1 MEAIGLNPIRLDRI
15 GLDPIRVNAIKLGV
29 PGAASGSDRP
39 YIDPGVLASL
49 VAVCICDGKSNDD
62 PDRAVIKNLVDPD
75 NPFVISNAAFK
86 PNSGYGK
93 YEVDF
98 TIFNDITDCT
108 IIGNKIINH
117 SEVLFRA
124 QYGYET
130 KRTDVESFN
139 AKVEN
144 ITKGYIGYTYRDNNG
159 IEKTVSFT
167 PETIKANNGIITLPK
182 SYNTLENSTGVL
194 GGLYGYGVDKGTII
208 TQIPSH
214 QGAFVT
220 DGKDDLIASTKTV
233 KEMLGG
239 SSEITVVSMIH
250 QIESYNSNIS
260 YTNYIRNDNGWIRNN
275 VTNAGKTGIYGYS
288 CKNNATN
295 INNILGDKN
304 DYATEGSL
312 LGIDSVFSVV
322 GRSDSMYL
330 SKVAYYWTIIAKIA
344 LTTDQINQV
353 ISYFN
358 LDKHVKPDI
367 IYDTI
372 RQGITNE
379 NHASFNDELVDFSG
393 NGHNMKIYNSAW
405 NKESGIND
413 EGAWQTD
420 GVSDYGKVTGVPIY
434 KDYTAAADRTVI
446 GTLEQLDGGVSAKCT
461 NYLNGSFVMDYKD
474 SAFSFGGQK
483 YLIHTL
489 SRIISYQSKYIS
501 NGKEIVAGNSSDVS
515 DLYVGKLGID
525 DRYSAIALYSYLL
538 FPYSLS
544 EFLLERQLKKYKLGT
559 LYPDMVE
566 FRPIIKNNNQYRRID
581 FYTQSWGKKI
591 YPGDY
596 VPINSILRANIY
608 LNDELDEL
616 QSFRINGVNVT
627 FVKSSVDKTAYN
639 IGNIPIAKS
648 PQKIDITIDE
658 YIRFEDIIQPYPAIV
673 NLSQDGKTIT
683 WGDKLKVGS
692 DIVFV
697 GSANLLPELYTVSE
711 TRYNGVTLYPNTIIK
726 VEKSMVFDNARTYL
740 KANEPSCILSPNRL
754 RIPNS
759 SYKILGYI
767 PDLTGKGNHGRL
779 NNFAYAEE
787 SGANEDGSIRFDG
800 TDDHIIIP
808 TIKHGGKALLMK
820 VNWRYKNN
828 IAMAYDQRINGGGLG
843 ISISQDQLP
852 IVAYKPY
859 NKVTYIDG
867 IKNESVLV
875 QDLEGITHNII
886 GIYDDLDLSDER
898 DVCISRTSDVP
909 NSGFTD
915 MSMYEFMLF
924 PDVPNEEEIKELND
938 IVGIENNIEVS

>member
-29 PGAASGSDRP
+29 PGAASGSARP
-39 YIDPGVLASL
+39 YIDPEVLASL

-75 NPFVISNAAFK
+75 NPFVISNAAYK
-86 PNSGYGK
+86 LNSGYGK

-117 SEVLFRA
+117 SEVLFKA
-124 QYGYET
+124 QYNYEI

-159 IEKTVSFT
+159 IEKSVSFT

-379 NHASFNDELVDFSG
+379 NHASFNDELVDFSD
-393 NGHNMKIYNSAW
+393 NGHNLKLYNLNWDKQSGIGSYPFSFKDYNYFSDRADVSVNKSNFVLTANFDGNNFLEINTKNTEVPSFKIKAEGIDTITNGRLAYRIVASDGSISIKYISEDGEYEIPGSPLTENAAHSGFYV
-405 NKESGIND
+405 SGGIND
-413 EGAWQTD
+413 NVRVKVTIIPEHEGALVTD

-434 KDYTAAADRTVI
+434 KDYTVVADRTVI
-446 GTLEQLDGGVSAKCT
+446 GALEQLDGGVSAKCT

-515 DLYVGKLGID
+515 DLYIGKLGID

-544 EFLLERQLKKYKLGT
+544 EFLLERQLKRYKLGT

-566 FRPIIKNNNQYRRID
+566 FRPIVKSNREYSSISYSVNPGEYISVDSMVTITVTLSNTSDKLID
-581 FYTQSWGKKI
+581 VSCNAI
-591 YPGDY
+591 SDISISGD
-596 VPINSILRANIY
+596 
-608 LNDELDEL
+608 
-616 QSFRINGVNVT
+616 NGVYEITGKV
-627 FVKSSVDKTAYN
+627 V
-639 IGNIPIAKS
+639 KS
-648 PQKIDITIDE
+648 PQKIN
-658 YIRFEDIIQPYPAIV
+658 IV
-673 NLSQDGKTIT
+673 I
-683 WGDKLKVGS
+683 
-692 DIVFV
+692 
-697 GSANLLPELYTVSE
+697 
-711 TRYNGVTLYPNTIIK
+711 
-726 VEKSMVFDNARTYL
+726 
-740 KANEPSCILSPNRL
+740 
-754 RIPNS
+754 S
-759 SYKILGYI
+759 SY
-767 PDLTGKGNHGRL
+767 LTML
-779 NNFAYAEE
+779 NNDTLI
-787 SGANEDGSIRFDG
+787 SNE
-800 TDDHIIIP
+800 T
-808 TIKHGGKALLMK
+808 L
-820 VNWRYKNN
+820 
-828 IAMAYDQRINGGGLG
+828 
-843 ISISQDQLP
+843 
-852 IVAYKPY
+852 
-859 NKVTYIDG
+859 
-867 IKNESVLV
+867 IKNE
-875 QDLEGITHNII
+875 
-886 GIYDDLDLSDER
+886 
-898 DVCISRTSDVP
+898 
-909 NSGFTD
+909 
-915 MSMYEFMLF
+915 
-924 PDVPNEEEIKELND
+924 
-938 IVGIENNIEVS
+938 